1 MENEFFSMVIFN
13 KKKRNRVCKKILQ
26 QTHKE
31 GETIEFPEY
40 KRVIKGLIKECKSV
54 HSVS

>member
-26 QTHKE
+26 QTHQE
-31 GETIEFPEY
+31 GDTIEFPEY